1 MENNYL
7 LTFELSKDKN
17 ELEVYTDLSGLKSL
31 IEELSKLLKSAE
43 EGKNDHTHL
52 MTEDW
57 GGYEL
62 SSESQGGEV
71 LNHVKVY
78 CWNRK

>member
-43 EGKNDHTHL
+43 EGKNDHTYL

>member
-43 EGKNDHTHL
+43 
-52 MTEDW
+52 
-57 GGYEL
+57 
-62 SSESQGGEV
+62 V
-71 LNHVKVY
+71 
-78 CWNRK
+78 R